1 MWASLN
7 EMQSYNGRSKIE
19 CIMLAMGNAA
29 ETKEAETGR
38 MSHRIKSL
46 AKLKRN
52 TESMGL

>member
-1 MWASLN
+1 
-7 EMQSYNGRSKIE
+7 
-19 CIMLAMGNAA
+19 MLAMGNAA